1 MFFAGV
7 AKAIAE
13 LGGRMDFLTAAFFI
27 FVAVLVVAWVISLLA
42 RKHVYVMTT
51 LSPERACEACDRKFS
66 RLAWRRID
74 GGGDL
79 NYQARGIAVGGAT
92 PPVMSIKIGIDD
104 DSGLTAVEF
113 WMSQW
118 TTRYGMV
125 NHIEK
130 VFWKRWSIPKALR
143 DAETNTSI
151 GSPRAAPP
159 AAAVPAATRFAA
171 TEQAP
176 RSSGQRKAA
185 ADDPT
190 VTLPDPGRPENDLKQ
205 LGYQL
210 FKACGLTYLT
220 WGALPLE
227 QHLHAVLQQIP
238 GIRNATVNPI
248 GGGTQ
253 GSQDNPDGMW
263 LAYDGPQGSVL
274 AYHVMQSNDFVLQDV
289 AMRLPLIVDP
299 VKWGIATVG
308 AEVPAGV
315 AQILAGA
322 RAVPLWELSAF
333 AGQRSVGESLYVPPT
348 LASGLLALG
357 WTRIDDDN
365 GFRFDVPLNRGGTQA
380 VFFSPYDVRSF
391 AVVAPL
397 DNSVNG
403 AIPEALRNQTFRQY
417 SLEVIADMI
426 VLCERLPA
434 GPPPPDPDTVT
445 AAGRA
450 ITLYAEQQFANPA
463 PTQAYQ
469 SPGAA
474 SPRASTAYP
483 LAGGSVPP
491 GFSYLPSA
499 ASRPYPADDSAYST
513 VPTARAAG
521 PTTRFG
527 GLTPR
532 YWAIL
537 AAAVVAVLVVVGAVN
552 AFSGSPD
559 KHTTTTAGGGGSNE
573 SNVSVDGVSPCSS
586 PPTLTAQSTRFDSGG
601 LSVTTR
607 ISSSCSGGDLLSNS
621 KFRVTAVDSS
631 GRDVASGIF
640 DMASDPIAVGS
651 NGTTTTFTFPAGT
664 YWRTADAISG
674 DLQLTAYPEGS
685 DSSAR
690 TGSQSASTLRAA
702 STGKPQSGNLE
713 AAAQSALVD
722 IAAADRAYIDAN
734 LMNQWQ
740 PQLSSKYPG
749 LLADGITWSA
759 SDIIR
764 EHMELRQRY
773 PQSRLVWSPDWSV
786 YRSDPQWW
794 ITLSG
799 IPFST
804 GDAANGWCSSQGFDA
819 DHCYAKMLSHT
830 LGTSDTT
837 QFR

>member
-1 MFFAGV
+1 MDVVFAIFMLL
-7 AKAIAE
+7 IA
-13 LGGRMDFLTAAFFI
+13 
-27 FVAVLVVAWVISLLA
+27 VVVAGWVISVLA
-42 RKHVYVMTT
+42 RKHVYAMTT
-51 LSPERACEACDRKFS
+51 LSPERAAEACDRKFS
-66 RLAWRRID
+66 RLAWRRAD
-74 GGGDL
+74 GQGDL
-79 NYQARGIAVGGAT
+79 NYQARGIAIGGAT

-104 DSGLTAVEF
+104 ISGFTAVEF
-113 WMSQW
+113 WMSEW

-143 DAETNTSI
+143 DAEAAASI
-151 GSPRAAPP
+151 GSPVAAPP
-159 AAAVPAATRFAA
+159 AAGVPVAPTRFA
-171 TEQAP
+171 TTQPAP
-176 RSSGQRKAA
+176 QSSGQRKAA
-185 ADDPT
+185 ADDRD

-227 QHLHAVLQQIP
+227 QHLQAVLQQIP
-238 GIRNATVNPI
+238 GMRNATVNSV

-263 LAYDGPQGSVL
+263 MAYDGPQGSVL
-274 AYHVMQSNDFVLQDV
+274 AYHVMQSNDFVLHDV
-289 AMRLPLIVDP
+289 AMRLPLITDP

-333 AGQRSVGESLYVPPT
+333 AGQRSADESLDVPPT

-357 WTRIDDDN
+357 WTQVDNDN
-365 GFRFDVPLNRGGTQA
+365 GFRLDVPLNRGGTQA
-380 VFFSPYDVRSF
+380 VFFTPYDAQSF

-397 DNSVNG
+397 DSSVNG
-403 AIPEALRNQTFRQY
+403 AIPEALRGRTFRHY

-426 VLCERLPA
+426 VLCERFPA
-434 GPPPPDPDTVT
+434 GPPAPDPGAVT

-450 ITLYAEQQFANPA
+450 VTLYAEQQFAGPTPA
-463 PTQAYQ
+463 QAYQ
-469 SPGAA
+469 SPAPV
-474 SPRASTAYP
+474 SPWASTAYP
-483 LAGGSVPP
+483 VAGGSIPP
-491 GFSYLPSA
+491 GFSYPPPAAANPS
-499 ASRPYPADDSAYST
+499 PAPASAYST
-513 VPTARAAG
+513 VPADRAGALA

-532 YWAIL
+532 HWTIL

-559 KHTTTTAGGGGSNE
+559 KHTTTTPGGGANE
-573 SNVSVDGVSPCSS
+573 SNVSVDEVSPCSS
-586 PPTLTAQSTRFDSGG
+586 PPTLTTQSTRFDSGG

-621 KFRVTAVDSS
+621 RFRVTAVDSS

-640 DMASDPIAVGS
+640 DVASDPIAVGS
-651 NGTTTTFTFPAGT
+651 NGTTATFTFPAGT
-664 YWRTADAISG
+664 YWRTEDAISG

-685 DSSAR
+685 DSSVR
-690 TGSQSASTLRAA
+690 TGAQSASTLRAA
-702 STGKPQSGNLE
+702 STGTPESGNLE

-722 IAAADRAYIDAN
+722 IAAADRAYIETN
-734 LMNQWQ
+734 LVNQWQ

-749 LLADGITWSA
+749 LHADGITWSA
-759 SDIIR
+759 SDIVR
-764 EHMELRQRY
+764 EHMELRQRF
-773 PQSRLVWSPDWSV
+773 PQSRLVWSPEWSV

-804 GDAANGWCSSQGFDA
+804 GDAANGWCTSQGFDR